1 MRKSILGALIGSAFA
16 LAGPAHAG
24 LVLDLDGAGGLA
36 PVEVTA
42 LDWSQTSFLA
52 QGANNAIVNFAT
64 QNKGSTE
71 FQVYTHAKLTGY
83 TLANG
88 GSSGTLPPN
97 FGEITLVAGYTERV
111 TSVNATGTLA
121 EFATTGAG
129 WLEIYYSAPEG
140 TNADDLTGNGFND
153 GRLIARL
160 TGVSVNSEGLFKI
173 KTPITISNLDD
184 TVDGDR
190 YPGQSTV
197 TGTGSQEAITA
208 GTDTIELDTSFF
220 LSTLAGFTLNFA
232 NISIGLPYTSV
243 HPSDCFNTTKNVAA
257 VGSTGHVSTCDDA
270 HVDDTY
276 AMNGG
281 SGGYT
286 PVVGAVNGG
295 RDANGLPLGPDFI
308 AQTDFNSAVNGD
320 VPEPGTL
327 ALVGLALGTAGFA
340 ASRRRRG

>member
-64 QNKGSTE
+64 QNGGSTE

-111 TSVNATGTLA
+111 VGVGPGLTSAT
-121 EFATTGAG
+121 FATTGAG
-129 WLEIYYSAPEG
+129 WLEIYYSAPSG
-140 TNADDLTGNGFND
+140 TNATDLTGNGFND
-153 GRLIARL
+153 GRLIGKL
-160 TGVSVNSEGLFKI
+160 SGI
-173 KTPITISNLDD
+173 
-184 TVDGDR
+184 TVDAFGNFTITSAAAVLDGFNGND
-190 YPGQSTV
+190 YTGQQTV
-197 TGTGSQEAITA
+197 RGFGSQEAITA
-208 GTDTIELDTSFF
+208 GTDSIALDPTFF
-220 LSTLAGFTLNFA
+220 LTTLTGFTINFA

-243 HPSDCFNTTKNVAA
+243 NPSDCFNTTQNGAA
-257 VGSTGHVSTCDDA
+257 VGSTGHVSTCDNV
-270 HVDDTY
+270 HVDGTY
-276 AMNGG
+276 AANGG

-286 PVVGAVNGG
+286 PVVGNINGG
-295 RDANGLPLGPDFI
+295 TPGAPDFI
-308 AQTDFNSAVNGD
+308 AQTDFNSAVTGD

>member
-52 QGANNAIVNFAT
+52 QGANTAILNFAINNG
-64 QNKGSTE
+64 QSTE

-111 TSVNATGTLA
+111 IEVNATGTQA
-121 EFATTGAG
+121 SFATTGAG
-129 WLEIYYSAPEG
+129 WLEIYYSAPSG
-140 TNADDLTGNGFND
+140 TNATDLTGNGFND

-160 TGVSVNSEGLFKI
+160 TGVSADAEGLFRI
-173 KTPITISNLDD
+173 NTRTGVSDLDGTPNGNQYL
-184 TVDGDR
+184 
-190 YPGQSTV
+190 GQSTV

-208 GTDTIELDTSFF
+208 GTGTIELDTNFF

-243 HPSDCFNTTKNVAA
+243 DPSDCFNTTKNGAA
-257 VGSTGHVSTCDDA
+257 VGSTGHVSTCDNV
-270 HVDDTY
+270 HVNGTY
-276 AMNGG
+276 AVNGG